1 MKKNRGTKKRTSRH
15 SRKPVRPEAGPN
27 VIRPPI
33 LDLPLESRLR
43 IVSEMGQQARQAF
56 AAHIERVL
64 QIVGL
69 VEPLHALSVLSC
81 YGLMQTRSKAG
92 LAGGLSED
100 TDILPSHPELLQAMM
115 LRLKP
120 DQVPKTA
127 ASPQVMQELFDLL
140 PLITTNYHRMD
151 LGLSAPVLEEQDDL
165 QSLQRFLRTHTQA
178 VRNWS
183 FFGKMVRT
191 AADLLQPLEQPFRRR
206 FGLSGVELVQLC
218 AHLCRRMENRVNE
231 FREKQHRVFHALTI
245 EGAIDLHCE
254 LFEGGNP
261 AIAARLAESACSKGA
276 KRDSV
281 RAFLLSRSE
290 RALPD
295 ALTFSATDIA
305 SELALPE
312 SVVGEVLSRLSLA
325 LGDLS
330 DHSPQ
335 SFFLANPVW
344 TRPLIAL
351 AGRRFFCAVPQT
363 LLSFFFPIL
372 EDLVTGDEDLRRR
385 LSDRRARYLEDE
397 TERLLVEHLPLA
409 QVVRGFKWTVGTSR
423 FESDLIVRIDS
434 LVILIE
440 AKSGRV
446 SRPALRGALD
456 RAKEHVKNLLLE
468 PSLQSQRLA
477 NWLLEVA
484 RSPDAGSQ
492 AVHGLPFSLAEVRKV
507 IRLSVALEDFATL
520 QSNSLLLQR
529 AGWIPEGHRLAPCLL
544 VTDLQ
549 IVFDLLQP
557 AYLALHY
564 LQRRAELQ
572 LRFQQVGD
580 ELDLLGL
587 YLDTGLNLG
596 IAGESGNTFV
606 ITGYSARI
614 DQYYAMQDGALVAKP
629 PRRQFSRWF
638 ETICN
643 AVAERAFAGWMD
655 AVYVLLSMQPK
666 DQTAMDAELRRIRKR
681 VMSQTGP
688 QRGDTVVFVFTTAQP
703 QALLVHVFRD
713 CAPEERRARLDNLA
727 ESAFEHQH
735 VERCLAIAIRAS
747 DVKQPFSTLAMY
759 CRDSVDPTTVEV
771 H

>member
-1 MKKNRGTKKRTSRH
+1 MKKNSGAKKRKSRH
-15 SRKPVRPEAGPN
+15 SRKLVRSEAGPRL
-27 VIRPPI
+27 VKPPI

-43 IVSEMGQQARQAF
+43 IVTEVGRQARQAF
-56 AAHIERVL
+56 ATHLERVL
-64 QIVGL
+64 QVVGQ

-81 YGLMQTRSKAG
+81 YGLMKTRSKAG
-92 LAGGLSED
+92 LAGGLSEN
-100 TDILPSHPELLQAMM
+100 TDVLPSHPELLQAMV
-115 LRLKP
+115 LRLAP
-120 DQVPKTA
+120 DQVPTTA
-127 ASPQVMQELFDLL
+127 ASPQVMQELFELL
-140 PLITTNYHRMD
+140 PLMTTNYHRMD
-151 LGLSAPVLEEQDDL
+151 LGVSAPVSEEQGDL
-165 QSLQRFLRTHTQA
+165 QALQRFLRTHTQA

-191 AADLLQPLEQPFRRR
+191 ASDLLQPLEQPFRRR
-206 FGLSGVELVQLC
+206 FGLSGVEFVQLC
-218 AHLCRRMENRVNE
+218 AHLCRRMEDKVNE

-245 EGAIDLHCE
+245 NDAIDLHCE
-254 LFEGGNP
+254 LFEGGHP
-261 AIAARLAESACSKGA
+261 AIAAKLAESARSQGA

-281 RAFLLSRSE
+281 RAFLLTRSE
-290 RALPD
+290 VALPS
-295 ALTFSATDIA
+295 ALTFSASDIA

-312 SVVGEVLSRLSLA
+312 GAVGEVLRRLA
-325 LGDLS
+325 LEQGDLS
-330 DHSPQ
+330 DRSAQ
-335 SFFLANPVW
+335 SFFLDNPVW
-344 TRPLIAL
+344 THPLIAR
-351 AGRRFFCAVPQT
+351 ADGGFFCAVPQI

-372 EDLVTGDEDLRRR
+372 EGLAAGDEDLRKR

-397 TERLLVEHLPLA
+397 TERLLLQHLPAA

-456 RAKEHVKNLLLE
+456 RAKQHVKNLLLD

-477 NWLLEVA
+477 DWLLEVA

-492 AVHGLPFSLAEVRKV
+492 AVHGLPFSLADVRKV

-557 AYLALHY
+557 AYVALHY

-596 IAGESGNTFV
+596 TAGGTDNTFV

-614 DQYYAMQDGALVAKP
+614 DQYYSMQDEALMAKP
-629 PRRQFSRWF
+629 PRRRISRWF
-638 ETICN
+638 ETTCN
-643 AVAERAFAGWMD
+643 AVAERAFTGWTE
-655 AVYVLLSMQPK
+655 VLYVLLSMRPN
-666 DQTAMDAELRRIRKR
+666 DQMSMEAELHRIQKR
-681 VMSQTGP
+681 VMSKAGSKES
-688 QRGDTVVFVFTTAQP
+688 DTVVFVFTTAQP

-713 CAPEERRARLDNLA
+713 AGPEERRARLDNLVA
-727 ESAFEHQH
+727 NAFEHQH

-747 DVKQPFSTLAMY
+747 DVEPPFSTLAMY
-759 CRDSVDPTTVEV
+759 WRDSVDPKTIEV